1 MASLSAVERLFCC
14 SLSVFIDCIIGSCA
28 GVDASAFGSAF
39 ALALLL
45 ACGDLDLG
53 PLALAGPNG
62 TGNAACVCVAS
73 CLNSSAGGLVLD
85 LIRLACIRDGGGGDG
100 DCMLYL
106 MGSCGCVGTAGAGGC
121 GSPPP
126 PPTLVPSVI
135 SVISAATVGVAFGL
149 FSKTSLCLDSAM
161 FLFCSSR
168 NCSISI

>member
-73 CLNSSAGGLVLD
+73 CINSSAVGVVFD

-106 MGSCGCVGTAGAGGC
+106 MGSRGCVGTAGAGGGGC
-121 GSPPP
+121 PPP
-126 PPTLVPSVI
+126 FPILI

-149 FSKTSLCLDSAM
+149 FSNTSLCLDSAM